1 MARTTAPRPFDIAE
15 VFPEL
20 REHRGTAT
28 RLHPRTGTPTIAD
41 SSIGGPLLWPADEP
55 WPMCTDG
62 DAHDIEVLLTPAT
75 VYHGREIYAAA
86 DIGRPLATAP
96 EPAVVEENHL
106 PNPCVVHPEQV
117 ADYRY
122 RELPPKGTPGPDRRL
137 TGPFRRNCRTCDAEM
152 TLLFTVGSGE
162 WDEAGNWRPIE
173 DPVDTVDPMTGVVIN
188 RGFDWYVFHCP
199 VSFDHPFATE
209 MQ

>member
-1 MARTTAPRPFDIAE
+1 
-15 VFPEL
+15 
-20 REHRGTAT
+20 
-28 RLHPRTGTPTIAD
+28 LHPRTGTPTIAD

-122 RELPPKGTPGPDRRL
+122 RELPPKELQDRI
-137 TGPFRRNCRTCDAEM
+137 A
-152 TLLFTVGSGE
+152 V
-162 WDEAGNWRPIE
+162 
-173 DPVDTVDPMTGVVIN
+173 
-188 RGFDWYVFHCP
+188 
-199 VSFDHPFATE
+199 
-209 MQ
+209 